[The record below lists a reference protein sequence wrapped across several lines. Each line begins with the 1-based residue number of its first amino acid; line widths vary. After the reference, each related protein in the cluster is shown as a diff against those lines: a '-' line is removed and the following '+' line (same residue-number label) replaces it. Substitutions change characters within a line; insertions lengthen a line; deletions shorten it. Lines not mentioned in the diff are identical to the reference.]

1 MADEVYYSALHWAK
15 KAEASAK
22 QAADLS
28 QTSGKVVQIG
38 FDGTLSNGVLIF
50 KHAPGGTEIPYEL
63 VDDVEYEVDLN
74 YADTGSLADTVQ
86 IQVKNGSDTINFV
99 SAIHRSSTTPAT
111 VGDMKAVMR
120 FDSSTGYRWLFKAA
134 YKITPA
140 GAKVLLLYP
149 VVYNDEA
156 VKALQTALQTADTQ
170 NVKLTGNQTIAG
182 TKTYTGLQRIQ
193 GLQKPQEFQSPNID
207 LTTPPSANQSM
218 INDFLDKNGVRIGVV
233 GVGQYPSGRFRTYL
247 QASNIGSMGIGV
259 NTDGTVYTDAPTPPA
274 SDNSTQIATTAW
286 TNSRIS
292 SIMNSIYPVG
302 SLYLTVNSTCPL
314 ATLISGS
321 TWELVSQDRVLQG
334 AGTRGTVGS
343 TLKAGLPNITG
354 NMSTY
359 NRQSDEATTSG
370 SFSVVSNSSKNASTS
385 AGTGYVTNYSFQ
397 ASRSNSIYGASN
409 TVQPPAYLINVFKR
423 TK

>member
-38 FDGTLSNGVLIF
+38 FDGTLSNSVLVF

-74 YADTGSLADTVQ
+74 YANTGSLADTVQ
-86 IQVKNGSDTINFV
+86 IQIKNGSDTINLV

-140 GAKVLLLYP
+140 GAKVMLLYP

-156 VKALQTALQTADTQ
+156 VKALQTADAQ
-170 NVKLTGNQTIAG
+170 NVKLTGNQTVGGNKTFTGVITQQASSVQPIFKSTGYTKG
-182 TKTYTGLQRIQ
+182 T
-193 GLQKPQEFQSPNID
+193 
-207 LTTPPSANQSM
+207 A
-218 INDFLDKNGVRIGVV
+218 
-233 GVGQYPSGRFRTYL
+233 PSGDLYMAHRIYRDNGNNPVFDEYYYIPKSTNRPTYIL
-247 QASNIGSMGIGV
+247 RMQNVSSASATGYKDIV
-259 NTDGTVYTDAPTPPA
+259 TAWYDGTNSLYSINATTVTASTPA
-274 SDNSTQIATTAW
+274 TNSNGTNIATTAW
-286 TNSRIS
+286 VNTRIS

-314 ATLISGS
+314 AALISGS

-334 AGTRGTVGS
+334 AGTRGAVGT
-343 TLKAGLPNITG
+343 TLEAGLPDHRHSMAVKTG
-354 NMSTY
+354 
-359 NRQSDEATTSG
+359 TSG
-370 SFSVVSNSSKNASTS
+370 WEGGGAHNGTS
-385 AGTGYVTNYSFQ
+385 YTGY
-397 ASRSNSIYGASN
+397 ASEDNPIYGRSD